1 LRLTDPPARAS
12 MNHAVTIPQD
22 LISATIAEIRQ
33 ETPRVKSV
41 RLAVPEGFRY
51 RPGQWIDLAVDAG
64 GETVL
69 AGYSIV
75 STPATRGSIQLAV
88 KSAEHHPVTRYLHE
102 TAREGDTVRISPV
115 GQGSFFFERE
125 MADKV
130 VLLGAGIG
138 VTPLIGI
145 LRAIHEQMPEV
156 QATLIYSVTES
167 SEILFRDELECMG
180 LAPNIRCV
188 ITVTRDAEDWR
199 GHTGRISHDLLRSM
213 NLPADAL
220 YYYCGSRDFIED
232 MTVMLEELGI
242 EEGRLVFEKWW

>member
-1 LRLTDPPARAS
+1 
-12 MNHAVTIPQD
+12 MNHAVTIPPD
-22 LISATIAEIRQ
+22 LVTATIAEIRQ
-33 ETPRVKSV
+33 VTPRIKSV
-41 RLAVPEGFRY
+41 RLAVDEGFRY
-51 RPGQWIDLAVDAG
+51 RPGQWIDVAVDSD

-75 STPATRGSIQLAV
+75 STPTTRGFIELAV
-88 KSAEHHPVTRYLHE
+88 KATREHPVTRYLHE
-102 TAREGDTVRISPV
+102 RARVGDTVRISPA
-115 GQGSFFFERE
+115 GQGDFWFEAG

-145 LRAIHEQMPEV
+145 LRSIHEQMPDV

-213 NLPADAL
+213 SLPPDAL

-242 EEGRLVFEKWW
+242 ADDRLVFEKWW